1 MSVDHDS
8 FMWLFENILDVILPY
23 DCLSC
28 GVEGRLVCRGCWSQ
42 LDLMLHKAKQNGA
55 NIYSTTAYRGLALE
69 LVHAMKI
76 TCQRQACEVIAQ
88 AMHETMVVL
97 PPTAVITSVPTATAR
112 VRERG
117 FDHAACIAREF
128 ARLRRLRY
136 RSTLF
141 RFGAAKQAGES
152 RHQRT
157 KQMRGVYTAKKNMTG
172 ELLLVIDDVTTTGVT
187 LNEVAQVLYAAD
199 AARVDA
205 LVFARAQY
213 K

>member
-1 MSVDHDS
+1 MR
-8 FMWLFENILDVILPY
+8 LIENILDLVLPF

-28 GVEGRLVCRGCWSQ
+28 GVEGRLVCRECWPQ
-42 LDLMLHKAKQNGA
+42 LNLTLHKAKQNGT
-55 NIYSTTAYRGLALE
+55 NIYSATAYRGLALE

-76 TCQRQACEVIAQ
+76 NCQRQACVVIAQ
-88 AMHETMVVL
+88 TMHETMAVL
-97 PPTAVITSVPTATAR
+97 PPAVVITSVPTATSR

-136 RSTLF
+136 RSTLL
-141 RFGAAKQAGES
+141 RFGTAKQAGES

-187 LNEVAQVLYAAD
+187 LNEVAQVLYAANV
-199 AARVDA
+199 AQVEA
-205 LVFARAQY
+205 LVFARAQS